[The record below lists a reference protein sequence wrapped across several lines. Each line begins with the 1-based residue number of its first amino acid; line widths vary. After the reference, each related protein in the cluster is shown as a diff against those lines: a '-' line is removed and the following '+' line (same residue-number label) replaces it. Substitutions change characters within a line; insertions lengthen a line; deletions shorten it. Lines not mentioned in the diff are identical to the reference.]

1 MFGRLTRG
9 FVLVT
14 TAVPEPPLPSPLP
27 LLDGPFAARK
37 GRNASSARWKVECI
51 VAVPRSLRM
60 MTKACD
66 DGDADAD
73 RTAH

>member
-14 TAVPEPPLPSPLP
+14 TAVLAPPVPSPL
-27 LLDGPFAARK
+27 LLDAPFAAPE
-37 GRNASSARWKVECI
+37 GLTASSAGWKVECI

-60 MTKACD
+60 NF
-66 DGDADAD
+66 
-73 RTAH
+73 